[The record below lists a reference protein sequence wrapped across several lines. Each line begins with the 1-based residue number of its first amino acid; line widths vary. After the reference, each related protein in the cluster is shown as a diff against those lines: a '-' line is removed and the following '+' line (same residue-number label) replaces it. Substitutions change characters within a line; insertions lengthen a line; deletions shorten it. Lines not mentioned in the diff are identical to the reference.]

1 MGAKAAARDG
11 NSADKR
17 VEISDIEIGVKRDI
31 QRDEDGDLEGTKG
44 LDNKMLLQQQKN
56 MMEAQDKQLGAIGE
70 TVDIIRFENQ
80 NFSKEVKLQNK
91 MLDTVNDQIDDN
103 MANMVKLDS
112 RLKGLLAKGS
122 ICKLWIIIIVELILM
137 VYLVINVLT

>member
-70 TVDIIRFENQ
+70 TVDIIRFEN
-80 NFSKEVKLQNK
+80 
-91 MLDTVNDQIDDN
+91 
-103 MANMVKLDS
+103 
-112 RLKGLLAKGS
+112 
-122 ICKLWIIIIVELILM
+122 
-137 VYLVINVLT
+137 